1 MSGSWQGGEGVGEG
15 EAEVEARGLGGVC
28 VAAVAGAACRLR
40 RVTPPR
46 CLLVSAA
53 IPNRSWARLF
63 LFWVDT
69 PCRAPLEAATCQGS
83 SCLDWAEML
92 ISHF

>member
-1 MSGSWQGGEGVGEG
+1 M
-15 EAEVEARGLGGVC
+15 RGLGGVC

-40 RVTPPR
+40 GVTPPR

-63 LFWVDT
+63 CFGSTHLAARHLRQPLVKAA
-69 PCRAPLEAATCQGS
+69 RALTGRKC
-83 SCLDWAEML
+83 
-92 ISHF
+92 